1 MTADQTLKDADHR
14 MDQAIEAMK
23 HDFSTYRT
31 GRASP
36 VLLERITVD
45 YYGTETPLNQ
55 VANVSTPEARQLMIT
70 PYDKNLLGAIEKA
83 IQRSD
88 LGINP
93 TNDGQNIRLIFPPM
107 TEERRKELVK
117 QVNARA
123 EQACV
128 AIRNVRHHALD
139 HLKALQK
146 NKEITEDDLKGL
158 ETKVQKLTDSHIDT
172 VHELQKKK
180 DAELMEI

>member
-1 MTADQTLKDADHR
+1 MTVEEIFKDCEHR

-36 VLLERITVD
+36 VVLDRIHID
-45 YYGTETPLNQ
+45 YYGVETPISQ

-70 PYDKNLLGAIEKA
+70 PYDKNMMGAIEKA

-107 TEERRKELVK
+107 TEDRRRDLVK
-117 QVNARA
+117 QVNQRA

-128 AIRNVRHHALD
+128 AVRNVRHHALD
-139 HLKALQK
+139 HLKAAK
-146 NKEITEDDLKGL
+146 ERKEITEDELKAH
-158 ETKVQKLTDSHIDT
+158 ETRVQKITDGHIAT
-172 VHELQKKK
+172 VHEVQKKK
-180 DAELMEI
+180 DAELMEV